1 MILRRLSI
9 ILSSAVAVAACS
21 PHNSNFTAPI
31 DVEMCESLTEAQGII
46 NGDIVT
52 KSTQITNS
60 TVLIVQVNSKD
71 EQSVCTGTLIDDNK
85 VLTAAHC
92 APPDTSAI
100 YIAFTKNSQCIGA
113 DPINTLRVV
122 DKVLTHPDY
131 DFTSKSL
138 SNASQDIAVM
148 KFSGPKALG
157 YTVEELPLKDL
168 KVSDSDNLTML
179 GFGDTIENAR
189 DAGTLRMTSAS
200 ATRLQ
205 KSFHVALT
213 KTDFEIPKTFALL
226 QDKNG
231 VCGGDSGGPLFVNNP
246 DGKPLLVG
254 ITSMGVDHRTTSIS
268 KTRVC
273 HGISLF
279 TDLRPH
285 LEWIQLQMLQLK

>member
-1 MILRRLSI
+1 MLLRRLSI
-9 ILSSAVAVAACS
+9 LLSSAVAVAACS

-31 DVEMCESLTEAQGII
+31 DVQVCESLTEAQGIV
-46 NGDIVT
+46 NGEIVT
-52 KSTQITNS
+52 KSIQITNS
-60 TVLIVQVNSKD
+60 TVLVVHVNSKD
-71 EQSVCTGTLIDDNK
+71 EQSVCTGTLIDENK

-122 DKVLTHPDY
+122 DKVLVHPDY

-138 SNASQDIAVM
+138 MNASQDIAVM

-157 YTVEELPLKDL
+157 FTIEELPQKDL
-168 KVSDSDNLTML
+168 KIANTDNLTML
-179 GFGDTIENAR
+179 GYGDTIEDAR
-189 DAGTLRMTSAS
+189 DAGTLRMTSAPAS
-200 ATRLQ
+200 RLQ

-213 KTDFEIPKTFALL
+213 KSDFEIPKSFALL

-231 VCGGDSGGPLFVNNP
+231 VCEGDSGGPLFVNNAK
-246 DGKPLLVG
+246 GKPLLVG
-254 ITSMGVDHRTTSIS
+254 ITSMGVDHRATSYS

-285 LEWIQLQMLQLK
+285 LEWIQLQILQLN